1 MADSISL
8 HFTDEKTEEEKR
20 VSDTATAPPTVLGS
34 RAGTSSASLPRKFM
48 HLIVLLRKVLGV
60 RTGVLSDS
68 TSN

>member
-20 VSDTATAPPTVLGS
+20 VSDTAPPTVLGS